1 MPSLSDLNYEQHQ
14 FVIRHTQRLLHSFY
28 HWTGQSLS
36 RFGSAGSDAI
46 GSVNSEGNAANDL
59 DEHALFHA
67 PLIVLS
73 HGTEAD
79 PILNYGNNQALL
91 LWEMDWTTFTQTPS
105 RKTAEPMNR
114 EARSRLLAEA
124 KTKGYIDNYRGVR
137 ISSTGK
143 RFWIDNVILWT
154 VLDEASSP
162 CGQAAAFSNWQYIT
176 RLC

>member
-1 MPSLSDLNYEQHQ
+1 VTS
-14 FVIRHTQRLLHSFY
+14 
-28 HWTGQSLS
+28 
-36 RFGSAGSDAI
+36 SANARD
-46 GSVNSEGNAANDL
+46 AANNS
-59 DEHALFHA
+59 DEHILFHA
-67 PLIVLS
+67 PFIVLS

-105 RKTAEPMNR
+105 RKTAEPINR
-114 EARSRLLAEA
+114 EARSRLLTEA

-143 RFWIDNVILWT
+143 RFWIENVILWT

-162 CGQAAAFSNWQYIT
+162 CGQAAAFSNWQYIPT
-176 RLC
+176 EL